1 VKTSSR
7 HREEYADEAVIRLL
21 FERYGAALL
30 AYTTG
35 LTGSRSVAEEIVQ
48 ETMLRAWRHADKL
61 WLDAGVRGWLMTVAR
76 NLSIDR
82 VRARAARPAEVTGL
96 DYLGPVLADHANP
109 VADALD
115 MREALRALSAKH
127 RQVLIEL
134 YYKDRTTSEAAEHLG
149 VPVGT
154 VKSRAYHALR
164 CLREY
169 MDRRTAAQAATT
181 GPSRPAGATNA
192 AGATRAAPVTVA
204 ARVTG
209 AAASAARSAVG
220 TGTTTR
226 LGRPI
231 TALP

>member
-1 VKTSSR
+1 M
-7 HREEYADEAVIRLL
+7 IRLL

-35 LTGSRSVAEEIVQ
+35 LTGNRSAAEEIVQ
-48 ETMLRAWRHADKL
+48 ETMLRAWRHAAKL
-61 WLDAGVRGWLMTVAR
+61 SPDAGMRGWLMTVAR

-82 VRARAARPAEVTGL
+82 VRARAARPTEVTGL
-96 DYLGPVLADHANP
+96 DYMGPVLTDHADP
-109 VADALD
+109 VADAVD

-169 MDRRTAAQAATT
+169 MDRTSSARAAATT
-181 GPSRPAGATNA
+181 GPSRPAGANA
-192 AGATRAAPVTVA
+192 TVAAPVTVA

-220 TGTTTR
+220 GMGTTTR
-226 LGRPI
+226 LGRPVR
-231 TALP
+231 ALP